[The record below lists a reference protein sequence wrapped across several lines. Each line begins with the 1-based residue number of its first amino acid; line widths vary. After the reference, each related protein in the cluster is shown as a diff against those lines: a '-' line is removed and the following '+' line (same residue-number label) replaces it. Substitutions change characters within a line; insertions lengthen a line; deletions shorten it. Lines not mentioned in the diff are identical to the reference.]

1 MPIEI
6 TITNASGLHYR
17 GKPQIEA
24 AVSRTF
30 KSQKINT
37 ARVDIVFLTDAEMK
51 RLNNQYLQHN
61 YTTDVLTFPLDSEP
75 LHGEVYIS
83 LSVAKQQSEEYGVT
97 LQNELCR
104 LCVHGTLHLLGFDD
118 ATPAGRQRM
127 TDLENRFIGAYER

>member
-24 AVSRTF
+24 AVLRAF
-30 KSQKINT
+30 KWRKIST
-37 ARVDIVFLTDAEMK
+37 ARVDIVFLTDPEMK

-61 YTTDVLTFPLDSEP
+61 YTTDVLTFPLESEP

-83 LSVAKQQSEEYGVT
+83 LPVAKQQSKEYGVT

-104 LCVHGTLHLLGFDD
+104 LSVHGTLHLLGFDD
-118 ATPAGRQRM
+118 ATPAEKQKM
-127 TDLENRFIGAYER
+127 TELENRFIGKL